1 MSQNQVTVELKPR
14 QVMLTVRVGEEF
26 VSVLDKFAAVQ
37 STSSYKFTRTLLLR
51 KVIESLAIVL
61 RNANYSV
68 DEIEITA
75 KGPTTKSTARIVF
88 RRVGWRAS

>member
-51 KVIESLAIVL
+51 KVI
-61 RNANYSV
+61 
-68 DEIEITA
+68 
-75 KGPTTKSTARIVF
+75 
-88 RRVGWRAS
+88 RVPRHCSQKRELQC